1 MVNKGPTKKWANLD
15 LTVLLIN
22 IGWTPLYLDHF
33 MNVTLESGELCR
45 IFDLD
50 EDDEVE
56 VMPHVVLVPRV
67 LLEGHVLVVKSLA
80 LQT

>member
-1 MVNKGPTKKWANLD
+1 MHVALW
-15 LTVLLIN
+15 
-22 IGWTPLYLDHF
+22 
-33 MNVTLESGELCR
+33 SGKLCG

-56 VMPHVVLVPRV
+56 VMPHVVLGPRV
-67 LLEGHVLVVKSLA
+67 LLERHVLVVESLA